1 MRNPRNS
8 RWYLG
13 SDRGPHFEANSLDSA
28 LRTPAGVD
36 LSGLRD
42 IRSVWLAHSIL
53 AILVVGYLSW
63 LYVAGRGFYFHVA
76 DEWSLVAYRA
86 DPSLAAYFR
95 PFNGHL
101 IALPVLVYQVMLR
114 LFGLGSYA
122 PYLGLAAAAH
132 LTCVVLIFEY
142 TRRRAGLVVGLG
154 CAAILLYFS
163 QGAEDLFWA
172 FQIGFL
178 GSLALGLIA
187 LLLSEG
193 RPWST
198 RRSVAISACLI
209 GATAMSGVGL
219 VMMVVFFVMVRSP
232 KELLVLIPPAAMW
245 AIWWFSWSSGGP
257 QVPGA
262 SVVAYWLAASRVI
275 GEILVSPAGPGSLV
289 VPIIA
294 LAGIVGYLC
303 GWRPTRWTVAGL
315 AGLVALYAS
324 IGFRGG
330 WLPIVAEPS
339 RYRYVG
345 MVLVLVA
352 AVPVA
357 GQFLARVPAGG
368 GGHRAA
374 VVGLTVVLAV
384 PLALGL
390 VGFPH
395 AFANWEY
402 WSLNFRAQ
410 AHVVDTRGGQQA
422 PGITFDAMPQL
433 TISLYRSVMDR
444 WGPPRYNPYT
454 LALLGQRPFVAL
466 ARRMSTQMDST
477 LP

>member
-1 MRNPRNS
+1 VDRSS
-8 RWYLG
+8 RAIY
-13 SDRGPHFEANSLDSA
+13 PDSV
-28 LRTPAGVD
+28 LRTPADVD
-36 LSGLRD
+36 LSGDRH
-42 IRSVWLAHSIL
+42 IRSVWLARSIL
-53 AILVVGYLSW
+53 AVLVVGYLSW
-63 LYVAGRGFYFHVA
+63 LYLAGRGFYFRVF
-76 DEWSLVAYRA
+76 DEWLLVANRA

-101 IALPVLVYQVMLR
+101 IALPVLIYQVMLR

-122 PYLGLAAAAH
+122 PYLGLATAAH
-132 LTCVVLIFEY
+132 VTCVVLMFEY
-142 TRRRAGLVVGLG
+142 ARRRAGLLVGLG
-154 CAAILLYFS
+154 CTAILLFFS

-187 LLLSEG
+187 LMLSED

-219 VMMVVFFVMVRSP
+219 VMMVVFFIMVRRP
-232 KELLVLIPPAAMW
+232 KELLVLTPPAAMW
-245 AIWWFSWSSGGP
+245 AIWWFSWSSGAP

-262 SVVAYWLAASRVI
+262 SVVAYGLAASRVI

-324 IGFRGG
+324 IGLRGG

-345 MVLVLVA
+345 MALALVA
-352 AVPVA
+352 AAPLA
-357 GQFLARVPAGG
+357 GQLLARVPAGG
-368 GGHRAA
+368 RGHQAA
-374 VVGLTVVLAV
+374 VVGLTAVLAV

-410 AHVVDTRGGQQA
+410 ARVVDTQGRQLA
-422 PGITFDAMPQL
+422 PSITFDAVPQL
-433 TISLYRSVMDR
+433 TISLYRSIMDR
-444 WGPPRYNPYT
+444 WGPPRYNSYT
-454 LALLGQRPFVAL
+454 LALLSQQPFVA
-466 ARRMSTQMDST
+466 AAQRMSNRMNST
-477 LP
+477 SP